1 MHDPATRHEQLT
13 SPWLRPSYAEVPEIA
28 FLGLTEL
35 GVWLKQLRREA
46 GLTQCAVEVR
56 SGVDQTVISR
66 LENGRQ
72 MSLRLTRLATVVGV
86 LRDPTPR
93 PTRWG

>member
-1 MHDPATRHEQLT
+1 MHDPTTTHEELT
-13 SPWLRPSYAEVPEIA
+13 ASWFRPSNAEGTEIA

-46 GLTQCAVEVR
+46 GLTQYAVEVR

-72 MSLRLTRLATVVGV
+72 MSLRLTRLATVIGV

-93 PTRWG
+93 PTRWS

>member
-1 MHDPATRHEQLT
+1 MHDPTTRHEELT
-13 SPWLRPSYAEVPEIA
+13 ASWFRPSNAEGTEIA

-46 GLTQCAVEVR
+46 GLTQYAVEVR

-72 MSLRLTRLATVVGV
+72 MSLRLTRLATVIGV

-93 PTRWG
+93 PTRWS